1 MGVDKSNVRRII
13 HYGWPQVP
21 IMCSLQYKCATCR
34 GECYQVRDLEDAV
47 QELWKRRDIFDRDL
61 IAKLRSAAG
70 LPTQEEIFSIS
81 PFSDD
86 EDSGP
91 IAPKNEYGR
100 SVKFSLKR
108 LVDKSPTCPVE
119 QEFIIYSNQYFCE

>member
-1 MGVDKSNVRRII
+1 MLHVVENATRCVVRAGELIN
-13 HYGWPQVP
+13 HYASVAHTLLVFP
-21 IMCSLQYKCATCR
+21 KC
-34 GECYQVRDLEDAV
+34 QVRDLEDAV

-61 IAKLRSAAG
+61 IANLRAAAG

-86 EDSGP
+86 EDSSP
-91 IAPKNEYGR
+91 IAPKSEYGR